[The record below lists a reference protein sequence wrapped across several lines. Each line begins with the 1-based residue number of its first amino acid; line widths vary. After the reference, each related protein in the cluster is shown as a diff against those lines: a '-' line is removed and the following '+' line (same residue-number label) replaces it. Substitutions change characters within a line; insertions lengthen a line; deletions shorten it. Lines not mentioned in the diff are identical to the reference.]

1 MAIIREKG
9 QAVNPDSIVVN
20 QLMLVSVDRS
30 MKDIGKFRTAL
41 RQAEAIF
48 SPNRTALY
56 DLYEDVLLDGHLTGI
71 IGKRIDAVAN
81 KSLRFVK
88 DDKEVEGMADFLESE
103 VLSDIIKGLL
113 ESKIYGC
120 TGFEF
125 VPGET
130 ICVESIPRKHIKIEE
145 GIISFYQSQSEGI
158 EYGKHKLL
166 WIIGKPRNFGLLLQ
180 CSVYAIYKKGTFA
193 DWAQY
198 VEIFGQPVRIGKYDA
213 ADIKTKA
220 ELKAALDEAGSSLAL
235 MIPKQ
240 ADFEIMDGKTSNANG
255 ELQDRLKDACN
266 NEMSIVILGN
276 TETTSND
283 NGGSNA
289 KAKEHGK
296 QQLEVTKSDMKFV
309 LNKLNSQHFLNILK
323 SYGLPVDG
331 GKFKWD
337 TEVDLSALQQRIII
351 DQTVANIV
359 PVDDNHFYET
369 YHVPKPT
376 DYEVRRKEMDERKNA
391 NPFIEPIGKGNKT
404 ESPGKESKEEE
415 KIKNTLSWMD
425 RFRMNLVD
433 FFDRA
438 HKG

>member
-125 VPGET
+125 VPGEN

-213 ADIKTKA
+213 ADIKTKS

-323 SYGLPVDG
+323 SYGLPVEG

-351 DQTVANIV
+351 DQTVANLV
-359 PVDDNHFYET
+359 PVDDDHFYET

-404 ESPGKESKEEE
+404 ESPWKESKEEE